1 VGRGDRAGAA
11 GRGRAVNSAFVHLLV
26 LTIPLLVGADLPE
39 PVPSAFRFEA
49 EAQPELHRLW
59 DASSLAKAERVACL
73 AAELEGDTV
82 RISRV
87 LPLEVT
93 RADSLGISAAA
104 SLESCG
110 PPEWRGTVHT
120 HVALRDGRSPYS
132 LFSGAD
138 RGVMMLWWQ
147 RWKVDGVFCLLYSG
161 SEVICEIEGPRGAVL
176 FPRSRY

>member
-1 VGRGDRAGAA
+1 VLIRLTVILSFVLLVAGA
-11 GRGRAVNSAFVHLLV
+11 SAR
-26 LTIPLLVGADLPE
+26 
-39 PVPSAFRFEA
+39 VPTAFRFEA
-49 EAQPELHRLW
+49 DAQPDLHRLW
-59 DASSLAKAERVACL
+59 EASSAAKSERVACL
-73 AAELEGDTV
+73 AAAIESDTV

-87 LPLEVT
+87 FPLDSG
-93 RADSLGISAAA
+93 RSDSLGISAQG
-104 SLESCG
+104 SLDNCG
-110 PPEWRGTVHT
+110 PPEWRGTLHT

-147 RWKVDGVFCLLYSG
+147 RWKVDGIFCLLYSK

>member
-1 VGRGDRAGAA
+1 MRTVIPW
-11 GRGRAVNSAFVHLLV
+11 LLV
-26 LTIPLLVGADLPE
+26 ALPFLGGAYVSL
-39 PVPSAFRFEA
+39 PVPSAFRFEP

-59 DASSLAKAERVACL
+59 DASALAKAERVACL
-73 AAELEGDTV
+73 AAEIEEDTV

-87 LPLEVT
+87 LPLEAT
-93 RADSLGISAAA
+93 RADSMGISAAA

-147 RWKVDGVFCLLYSG
+147 RWRTDGVFCLLYS
-161 SEVICEIEGPRGAVL
+161 SNEVICEIEGPRGAVL

>member
-1 VGRGDRAGAA
+1 MSVYRHWLA
-11 GRGRAVNSAFVHLLV
+11 LV
-26 LTIPLLVGADLPE
+26 IPLLPAADASE
-39 PVPSAFRFEA
+39 PVPNAFRFDA

-59 DASSLAKAERVACL
+59 DASSAAKAERVACL
-73 AAELEGDTV
+73 AAMIEGDTV

-87 LPLEVT
+87 FPLEAG

-104 SLESCG
+104 SLDNCG

-147 RWKVDGVFCLLYSG
+147 RWKLDGIFCLLYSRE
-161 SEVICEIEGPRGAVL
+161 EVICEIEGPEGAVL